1 MKIIK
6 VKGNTYCIDVGMSY
20 VPFYKINEKDIILL
34 DTGHIHEREIL
45 ETVIEENNFNIK
57 GIINSHGHPDHV
69 ASNQYFKEKYKCIIA
84 APMYEAQICSSAM
97 NLKAFYNNN
106 TLTEVKEQ
114 YGYMLFET
122 DVYITDR
129 QNEINICG
137 ENFKIMQTHGHSPSH
152 ICITTPDNVGYV
164 ADALI
169 SYEMIETAK
178 IPFDFVLLE
187 DLKSKDSLL
196 SYDCDKYIVAHK
208 GIYDD
213 ITNLIADNIAF
224 YIHRAEKTYELI
236 KGKMTMG
243 EIVKAASKN
252 FNVSISNIYKHDL
265 ISTMLRCYIDY
276 LYETERIRL
285 VIDKGFRKYE
295 RNEDYKDVV

>member
-1 MKIIK
+1 MIK
-6 VKGNTYCIDVGMSY
+6 VKDNTYCIDVGNSY

-34 DTGHIHEREIL
+34 DSGHIYEREIL
-45 ETVIEENNFNIK
+45 ESALEENKFNII
-57 GIINSHGHPDHV
+57 GIINSHTHPDHV
-69 ASNQYFKEKYKCIIA
+69 ASNQYFKDKYNCLIA

-97 NLKAFYNNN
+97 NLKAYYSDN
-106 TLTEVKEQ
+106 TLTEIKDQ

-122 DVYITDR
+122 DVYITDK
-129 QNEINICG
+129 QNEINFCG
-137 ENFKIMQTHGHSPSH
+137 EDFKLFHTPGHSPSH
-152 ICITTPDNVGYV
+152 MCITTPDNVGYV

-169 SYEMIETAK
+169 SYEIIETAK

-187 DLKSKDSLL
+187 DLKSKDNLL
-196 SYDCDKYIVAHK
+196 SYDCERYILAHK

-224 YIHRAEKTYELI
+224 YIHRAENTYELI
-236 KGKMTMG
+236 DGKMTMG

-252 FNVSISNIYKHDL
+252 FDFNLNNLHKYDL
-265 ISTMLRCYIDY
+265 IRRMLKSYVDY
-276 LYETERIRL
+276 LYEIGKIRL

-295 RNEDYKDVV
+295 KSID